1 MPSAASSVSF
11 SCQCESP
18 ELASAK
24 RRASAKAVAVGLEL
38 VDEAAEG
45 RAVVEAETGDIERG
59 TRQRPALRLAAGSVN
74 ALPHADERRQQ
85 AAAAFHVPVTI
96 ELAHGSRSSRPT

>member
-45 RAVVEAETGDIERG
+45 RAVVKAEAGDIERG
-59 TRQRPALRLAAGSVN
+59 TRQRPALRPPAGPGN
-74 ALPHADERRQQ
+74 ALPTADERRQQ
-85 AAAAFHVPVTI
+85 AAAALRVPGTI
-96 ELAHGSRSSRPT
+96 DLGHG

>member
-1 MPSAASSVSF
+1 MPSAASSVSL

-18 ELASAK
+18 ELAAAK
-24 RRASAKAVAVGLEL
+24 RRPPAEAVAVGLEL

-45 RAVVEAETGDIERG
+45 RAVVKAETGDIEGG

-74 ALPHADERRQQ
+74 ALPYADERRQQ

-96 ELAHGSRSSRPT
+96 ELGHG

>member
-24 RRASAKAVAVGLEL
+24 RRPSAKAVAVGLEL

-45 RAVVEAETGDIERG
+45 RAVVEAEAGDIERG

-74 ALPHADERRQQ
+74 ALPHADARRQQ
-85 AAAAFHVPVTI
+85 AVGASPVPVPI
-96 ELAHGSRSSRPT
+96 GLGHG

>member
-24 RRASAKAVAVGLEL
+24 RRPSAKAVAVGLEL

-59 TRQRPALRLAAGSVN
+59 TRQRPALRLAAGPVD
-74 ALPHADERRQQ
+74 ALPHAGERRQK
-85 AAAAFHVPVTI
+85 AAAALHVPVTV
-96 ELAHGSRSSRPT
+96 ELGHG

>member
-1 MPSAASSVSF
+1 MPSAASSVSL

-18 ELASAK
+18 EHAAAK
-24 RRASAKAVAVGLEL
+24 RRASAEAVAVWLEL

-45 RAVVEAETGDIERG
+45 RAVVEAEAGDVERD
-59 TRQRPALRLAAGSVN
+59 TRQRPALRLAAGPVD

-85 AAAAFHVPVTI
+85 AATAFHVPVTV
-96 ELAHGSRSSRPT
+96 ELGHG